1 MSDYYLNR
9 GKARYYLSHFKE
21 AQEDFRIVQKMV
33 PLGMEVKSFIQQ
45 YSNDFQDFQDFE
57 ITKITTNPKS
67 TIKNERNSGHEKSK
81 QIEEIVDF
89 NSTIQSAFSVESR
102 NSLPKVRQNNYQNEK
117 KIPQNVLSSKL
128 LKPLI
133 KSDAFKISKTR

>member
-57 ITKITTNPKS
+57 ITKITTHPKS
-67 TIKNERNSGHEKSK
+67 TIKHTESGFTE
-81 QIEEIVDF
+81 
-89 NSTIQSAFSVESR
+89 
-102 NSLPKVRQNNYQNEK
+102 PKKDRK
-117 KIPQNVLSSKL
+117 FILSPFMTL
-128 LKPLI
+128 LLI
-133 KSDAFKISKTR
+133 T

>member
-45 YSNDFQDFQDFE
+45 YSNGFQDFQDFE

-67 TIKNERNSGHEKSK
+67 TIKNERNSGHEKNK

>member
-1 MSDYYLNR
+1 VSDYYLNR
-9 GKARYYLSHFKE
+9 GKARYYLSYFKE
-21 AQEDFRIVQKMV
+21 AQDDFRIVQKMV

-45 YSNDFQDFQDFE
+45 YSNDFQDFE

-67 TIKNERNSGHEKSK
+67 TLKNQRNSGHEKSK
-81 QIEEIVDF
+81 KIDEILDF

-102 NSLPKVRQNNYQNEK
+102 NSLPKVRQNNYQKEK
-117 KIPQNVLSSKL
+117 KIPQNILSSKL

-133 KSDAFKISKTR
+133 KSDPLKIRGTK

>member
-45 YSNDFQDFQDFE
+45 YSNDFQDFE

-67 TIKNERNSGHEKSK
+67 TIKNERNSGHEKNK

>member
-67 TIKNERNSGHEKSK
+67 TIKNERNSGHEKNK